1 MELIC
6 VLSMLGICTVQ
17 DVRKK
22 QISIWIAVAFAVG
35 GIALYIWKNPFTL
48 QELSGGMAL
57 GGILLV
63 LAFLTRESIGMGDG
77 LLLVVTGLYLG
88 FWENLWLILGAL
100 GLASLASLVLVV
112 VHKKGRTYEMPFVPF
127 MLISY
132 VVMVAAQCIEVYF

>member
-1 MELIC
+1 MELIS
-6 VLSMLGICTVQ
+6 VLSMLGICSVQ

-22 QISIWIAVAFAVG
+22 QISVWIAAVFAVT
-35 GIALYIWKNPFTL
+35 GIVLYIWKNPFPL
-48 QELSGGMAL
+48 PELFGGMAL

-63 LAFLTRESIGMGDG
+63 LSLLTRESIGTGDG

-100 GLASLASLVLVV
+100 ALASLGSLVLVV
-112 VHKKGRTYEMPFVPF
+112 VCKKGRTYEIPFVPF

-132 VVMVAAQCIEVYF
+132 VVMIGAQCVQAHI